1 MTVGLW
7 HATKSLPPSPTS
19 PIQYIYCDYRL
30 KNTTTITISY
40 IFVSLAILASIIS
53 RYSLGFLGITILLMR
68 F

>member
-7 HATKSLPPSPTS
+7 HATKSLPPLPLVLFNKSNVITDS
-19 PIQYIYCDYRL
+19 II
-30 KNTTTITISY
+30 TTTITISY